1 MREIVIDTETTGLNH
16 KGGDRV
22 IEVACVELINHIS
35 TGNNLQFYCSTEKK
49 IDAGAM
55 KVHGITNAFL
65 EKHPSFESQS
75 DVFLEF
81 IKEDVLIIHNS
92 DFDMGF
98 LNNELRLIK
107 SPPLKNDVIDTVQ
120 LARKTLNTRIANL
133 NYLCNRFSID
143 LSSRKLHGALLDCQ
157 LLAMVYLE
165 LIGGQQTKLEL
176 SNPSTKEE
184 TFNKKNIEKITSIN
198 KINLSEKEVA
208 EHKIFVKG
216 LKNALWHKIDY

>member
-1 MREIVIDTETTGLNH
+1 VREIVIDTETTGLNH

-107 SPPLKNDVIDTVQ
+107 KPPLKNDVIDTVQ

>member
-1 MREIVIDTETTGLNH
+1 MREIVIDTETTGLNY

-75 DVFLEF
+75 DVFLDF

-107 SPPLKNDVIDTVQ
+107 KPPLKNDVIDTVQ

>member
-1 MREIVIDTETTGLNH
+1 VREIVIDTETTGLNY

-198 KINLSEKEVA
+198 KINLSEKEVV
-208 EHKIFVKG
+208 EHKIFIKG

>member
-1 MREIVIDTETTGLNH
+1 MREIVIDTETTGLNY

-55 KVHGITNAFL
+55 KVHGITNDFL

-75 DVFLEF
+75 DVFLDF

>member
-1 MREIVIDTETTGLNH
+1 VREIVIDTETTGLNY

-75 DVFLEF
+75 DVFLDF

-107 SPPLKNDVIDTVQ
+107 TPPLKNDVIDTVQ

>member
-1 MREIVIDTETTGLNH
+1 VREIVIDTETTGLNY

-107 SPPLKNDVIDTVQ
+107 KPPLKNDVIDTVQ

>member
-1 MREIVIDTETTGLNH
+1 MREIVIDTETTGLNY

-75 DVFLEF
+75 DVFLDF

-107 SPPLKNDVIDTVQ
+107 SPSLKNDVIDTVQ

>member
-1 MREIVIDTETTGLNH
+1 VREIVIDTETTGLNY

-75 DVFLEF
+75 DVFLDF

>member
-1 MREIVIDTETTGLNH
+1 MREIVIDTETTGLNY

-107 SPPLKNDVIDTVQ
+107 KPPLKNDVIDTVQ

>member
-1 MREIVIDTETTGLNH
+1 
-16 KGGDRV
+16 
-22 IEVACVELINHIS
+22 
-35 TGNNLQFYCSTEKK
+35 
-49 IDAGAM
+49 
-55 KVHGITNAFL
+55 
-65 EKHPSFESQS
+65 
-75 DVFLEF
+75 
-81 IKEDVLIIHNS
+81 
-92 DFDMGF
+92 MGF

>member
-1 MREIVIDTETTGLNH
+1 MREIVIDTETTGLNY

-75 DVFLEF
+75 DVFLDF

-198 KINLSEKEVA
+198 KINLSEKEVV
-208 EHKIFVKG
+208 EHKIFIKG

>member
-1 MREIVIDTETTGLNH
+1 MREIVIDTETTGLNY

-75 DVFLEF
+75 DVFLDF